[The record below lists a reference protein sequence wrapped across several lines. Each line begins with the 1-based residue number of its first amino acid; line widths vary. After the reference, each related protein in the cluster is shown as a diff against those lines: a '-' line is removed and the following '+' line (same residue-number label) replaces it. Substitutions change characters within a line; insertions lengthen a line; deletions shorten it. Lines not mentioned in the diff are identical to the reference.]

1 MSLDVLR
8 MSLTILQFL
17 SSLVLIVLVISQTT
31 KSEGLTG
38 TIGGKSSSSFR
49 GKPGIDDML
58 SNLTKWSAIAFMVSS
73 ILVYYLGSKI
83 GA

>member
-38 TIGGKSSSSFR
+38 TIGGKSSSTFR

-58 SNLTKWSAIAFMVSS
+58 ANLTKWSAIAFMVTS
-73 ILVYYLGSKI
+73 ILVYYLGSKV